1 MRDTAAETSLFP
13 TSTRG
18 IQHSQ
23 PQRTRVQEQQNK
35 KKTEDESS
43 TERNRV
49 GGQGSQED
57 IRR

>member
-13 TSTRG
+13 TSPRG

-43 TERNRV
+43 AERNRV
-49 GGQGSQED
+49 GGQGS
-57 IRR
+57 